1 MDRVTSP
8 ESVSISL
15 LWYNIISLVL
25 VTVVTFWANL
35 ADDKLL
41 YFFFIFPRKQVM
53 TFHANC
59 LHWRQ
64 FAWNVKTCFQME
76 TICMKCQNLFS
87 GKKKKNNISVCRLLK
102 ILPRML
108 SVKKRDCH
116 SSKYKSAIRADKT
129 TNYFVCII
137 YITPNWGI
145 IERKKTKKKK
155 KKKQTK
161 DTLFIISVCTNLS

>member
-1 MDRVTSP
+1 MYWFPFYDT
-8 ESVSISL
+8 I
-15 LWYNIISLVL
+15 YISLVL
-25 VTVVTFWANL
+25 VTVVNFWANL

-41 YFFFIFPRKQVM
+41 YFFLFFPENRLWHFMQIVSIGD
-53 TFHANC
+53 N
-59 LHWRQ
+59 LHEMSKPV
-64 FAWNVKTCFQME
+64 FNGD
-76 TICMKCQNLFS
+76 NLHEMSKPVFW
-87 GKKKKNNISVCRLLK
+87 KKEKKNISVCRLLK

-116 SSKYKSAIRADKT
+116 SSQYKSAIRADKN

-145 IERKKTKKKK
+145 IE

-161 DTLFIISVCTNLS
+161 GTLFIISVCTNLS